1 MQTNK
6 DKWLTD
12 NAKVVRIQSS
22 LLLLSVLLSI
32 FFLKGKSF
40 FNLIFLVMF
49 GGVLVNLYLIRY
61 WRKLLLCS
69 GEDFE
74 RLEALCDKRTIN
86 AVFDMSLDDPK
97 GKYATRHNDLMHN
110 LLVQLTSNDRSLLSK
125 DRKLFLLHGVRP
137 DRKGD
142 TLFALSVLSR
152 VGDASTLRS
161 LKRWKINHRIAKVG
175 LKVQQAMEDC
185 ITAIKAR
192 EGASGSDSQLLRPS
206 SSDEKADTYLR
217 PIEQKPD
224 EDAATLLRAEFG
236 GKE

>member
-1 MQTNK
+1 M
-6 DKWLTD
+6 
-12 NAKVVRIQSS
+12 
-22 LLLLSVLLSI
+22 
-32 FFLKGKSF
+32 
-40 FNLIFLVMF
+40 
-49 GGVLVNLYLIRY
+49 
-61 WRKLLLCS
+61 LCS
-69 GEDFE
+69 SQDFE
-74 RLEALCDKRTIN
+74 RLEAFCDKRTIN

-110 LLVQLTSNDRSLLSK
+110 LLAQLTSNDRSLLSK

-142 TLFALSVLSR
+142 TLFALSVLSQ

-192 EGASGSDSQLLRPS
+192 EDSSRSDSQLLRPS